1 MSNAELKL
9 KASSLGLKNY
19 LRVSPEVLEKAV
31 LVQEFINQFKEEED
45 DEMIAK
51 ITEIVG
57 EIGET
62 AIPISSESVLDEI
75 LALCSD
81 STSDDKEENTLEE
94 EKEGG
99 EVNDNKEEAV
109 VIKKEK
115 KEKLTVAK
123 KEKKTNTEKG
133 PGVISSILEF
143 IKEAPYNRI
152 EILAK
157 LKTRFPDRDEESMSK
172 TLKIQIEGKSP
183 TRLEKEKNVKLTV
196 AGEGVTRTY
205 NIC

>member
-31 LVQEFINQFKEEED
+31 LAQEFINQFKEEENE
-45 DEMIAK
+45 EMLTKLTSI
-51 ITEIVG
+51 IG

-62 AIPISSESVLDEI
+62 AITIPNESVLDEI
-75 LALCSD
+75 LSLCSE
-81 STSDDKEENTLEE
+81 SSSVNEDKEEEIASSDNEE
-94 EKEGG
+94 EK
-99 EVNDNKEEAV
+99 V

-115 KEKLTVAK
+115 KQKVIAVK
-123 KEKKTNTEKG
+123 KEKTTDVEKG
-133 PGVISSILEF
+133 PGVIASILEF

-157 LKTRFPDRDEESMSK
+157 LKTRFPDRDEEAMSK
-172 TLKIQIEGKSP
+172 TLKVQIEGKSP
-183 TRLEKEKNVKLTV
+183 TRLEKEKNIKLTV

-205 NIC
+205 NVC